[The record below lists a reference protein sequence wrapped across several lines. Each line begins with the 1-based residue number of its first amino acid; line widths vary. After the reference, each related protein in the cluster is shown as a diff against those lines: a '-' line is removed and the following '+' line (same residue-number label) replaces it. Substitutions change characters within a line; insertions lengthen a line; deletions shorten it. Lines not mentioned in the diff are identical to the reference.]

1 MSGAINVPQLYAVR
15 AGGFEVAAATQRG
28 ARSEVNEDRIRVCG
42 WGFCVFDG
50 IGGCGA
56 GEVFAELAANTVC
69 RGLLRGK
76 DPEGALGEA
85 SRDLASLGREVLGF
99 PGGAT
104 GCACAL
110 SGGSCRLA
118 AMGDVRAFLVGREG
132 VEEVCG
138 AQAGTG
144 GEYLGDGRSAPRVWR
159 MSVGCLGTRVLLV
172 CSDGLW
178 RFVGAREVAEAVRGS
193 CSLGEGAACLVDLA
207 RSCASPDDV
216 SVALCRP
223 LTESCAGTLREGRT
237 VGGSQRRKEWQC
249 PFPSTT

>member
-1 MSGAINVPQLYAVR
+1 MSGAVSLSELQTAR
-15 AGGFEVAAATQRG
+15 AGGFEVVAATLRG
-28 ARSEVNEDRIRVCG
+28 ARREVNEDRVRVCG
-42 WGFCVFDG
+42 RGFCVFDG

-56 GEVFAELAANTVC
+56 GEVFAELAANRVR
-69 RGLLRGK
+69 RGLLTGE
-76 DPEGALGEA
+76 DPEEALGEA

-110 SGGSCRLA
+110 AGGGCRLA
-118 AMGDVRAFLVGREG
+118 AMGDVRAFLVGPGG

-138 AQAGTG
+138 ARPGAGD
-144 GEYLGDGRSAPRVWR
+144 EYLGDGRSVPRTWR
-159 MSVGCLGTRVLLV
+159 AGCLGARVLLV

-178 RFVGAREVAEAVRGS
+178 RFVGAREVAEAVRDAR
-193 CSLGEGAACLVDLA
+193 SLGEGAARLVGLA

-223 LTESCAGTLREGRT
+223 LTESCTGTPREGRT
-237 VGGSQRRKEWQC
+237 VGEPPCRKEGPC
-249 PFPSTT
+249 PFPSTK